1 MAGGSPGGSEHPA
14 PSSKCEGSLGAA
26 ARKLAPGR
34 APPPGPLSA
43 PHLHHKGRD
52 LGPRRRETLI
62 RPALAFP
69 AGVHCGSEG
78 PLRCHMP
85 PARAR
90 ALTLLRAR
98 GASRARGS
106 AGAQVRGGPGAG
118 RGGRR
123 SPIPGPWV
131 ISSQSWSPRLRPRPL
146 RMHIHERAESLS
158 IFFESS
164 GLRKPREGR
173 GTV

>member
-69 AGVHCGSEG
+69 AGVPCGSEG
-78 PLRCHMP
+78 LLRCHMP

-98 GASRARGS
+98 GSP
-106 AGAQVRGGPGAG
+106 GPRLGRRAG
-118 RGGRR
+118 RRGRGRR
-123 SPIPGPWV
+123 AGRPAEPDPAALGQFPRRAGLPGSVPA
-131 ISSQSWSPRLRPRPL
+131 PRGCIFMRGR
-146 RMHIHERAESLS
+146 SLS
-158 IFFESS
+158 PSFLNPP
-164 GLRKPREGR
+164 G
-173 GTV
+173 